1 MQCAFSNI
9 TYDDFQGIELITEN
23 VLNYM
28 V

>member
-1 MQCAFSNI
+1 FSNI
-9 TYDDFQGIELITEN
+9 TYGDFQGIELIIEN